1 MVRPRLAAPGRK
13 KRLIAGYGDGLVQD
27 SHLLPFQ
34 TGPIIRQQQQ
44 FFNGRQHSGT
54 RFYDC
59 LRGCG
64 ATLGSGLLARE
75 RIRVAVLP
83 QDAEQ
88 RHIQQFARGF

>member
-1 MVRPRLAAPGRK
+1 MVRPPACGTGQK
-13 KRLIAGYGDGLVQD
+13 KTPYCGYGDGLVQD

-54 RFYDC
+54 RFYGC
-59 LRGCG
+59 LRSCG
-64 ATLGSGLLARE
+64 ATLGSDLLGRE
-75 RIRVAVLP
+75 HIRVVVLP